1 MTNRK
6 MAVAFRNSHFQ
17 SVKDPPILPPAF
29 MRGVPEGRGEFAYLR
44 SKYAQMPATCLGGGH
59 LNMSKNPSLPFEGRW
74 PGIAGS
80 EGWELK
86 VSDFLLYS
94 ENSNFLTAHPSV
106 AYGDS
111 SPQGEP

>member
-1 MTNRK
+1 MGQPVKKLCPFLWISPKKMTAAR
-6 MAVAFRNSHFQ
+6 
-17 SVKDPPILPPAF
+17 
-29 MRGVPEGRGEFAYLR
+29 
-44 SKYAQMPATCLGGGH
+44 LGGGH
-59 LNMSKNPSLPFEGRW
+59 LNMSKDPSLPSEGRW